1 MLCPFGAGS
10 GLLTL
15 VLIPGNRK
23 CAEPGVSSLHGPPR
37 LPQPSCCTD
46 DTSRA
51 AHRLPRLQP
60 WTQSE
65 PDPALRSEAFP
76 LLPREGFFFSPRW
89 FYPPKLWGLVSLEKQ
104 PLCLSLFTCEMGPLP
119 PCLLPMRTKAFLL
132 WREKGPGDPCPHLCI
147 CLYSVETVLKS
158 KSTCLLSCDF

>member
-1 MLCPFGAGS
+1 MRSPGCRPCMDPHDYPSPHAAQMTPAELRTACPDS
-10 GLLTL
+10 S
-15 VLIPGNRK
+15 PGHR
-23 CAEPGVSSLHGPPR
+23 VSQT
-37 LPQPSCCTD
+37 QPSGQRPSHSCPG
-46 DTSRA
+46 RV
-51 AHRLPRLQP
+51 
-60 WTQSE
+60 
-65 PDPALRSEAFP
+65 
-76 LLPREGFFFSPRW
+76 FFFSPRW